1 MHTDNSFPFI
11 NLKFILHYILTCTV
25 LDEKFDVIL
34 IFVSKY
40 GAFFSPPLS
49 AFKIFSLS
57 LFLNNLSMMCPGV
70 VFSTFLVL
78 EVH

>member
-1 MHTDNSFPFI
+1 MHIDNSFPFI

-40 GAFFSPPLS
+40 GAFFFSPFVS
-49 AFKIFSLS
+49 I
-57 LFLNNLSMMCPGV
+57 
-70 VFSTFLVL
+70 
-78 EVH
+78 